1 MARLF
6 PIVLVFTPIFLLV
19 GCTGT
24 RPAAPSEPITVE
36 GRTSVRGNEPF
47 AEYVLQ
53 TDDRNAY
60 VLTFEDGADLPP
72 NPARLR
78 VTGTL
83 YLADWNG
90 RPYAHLR
97 VQSWEQAEG

>member
-1 MARLF
+1 MARLLAT
-6 PIVLVFTPIFLLV
+6 LVPLFLLA
-19 GCTGT
+19 GCAGT
-24 RPAAPSEPITVE
+24 EPPPESPITVE

-53 TDDRNAY
+53 TDSRNTY
-60 VLTFEDGADLPP
+60 VLAFEDGADAPP

-97 VQSWEQAEG
+97 VQSWERAEG